1 MQSPSKILGGKIVA
15 NVDKELN
22 RDYVTT
28 PFINKI
34 ILRAQDYLKA
44 GFPVH
49 FSGSAGTGKTT
60 LALVTAISLQR
71 PIVINYGNDD
81 YSHTDLIGSVVG
93 YKKQIVRDNYVHSV
107 MKSTD
112 VFKMS
117 WVDGAITKACK
128 NGYTLIY
135 DEFTRSRPEA
145 NNVLLSVLE
154 EKILYLPNVA
164 KGNNELEVHPEFR
177 VIFTSNPEEYAGVHK
192 SQDALRDRM
201 ITFDLKGF
209 DEDTESQIV
218 QVKSGA
224 NLEITTKVVRVV
236 RGFRHNCQMNFR
248 PTVRAGIMIASVVNS
263 LGIYPDKN
271 NEHFC
276 QICLDVLLSTV
287 IPNKNIPEVIDQGSR
302 CVGDF
307 VNKYCA

>member
-1 MQSPSKILGGKIVA
+1 MA
-15 NVDKELN
+15 YVDKELN
-22 RDYVTT
+22 KDYVTT
-28 PFINKI
+28 PFISNI

-44 GFPVH
+44 GFPIH
-49 FSGSAGTGKTT
+49 FSGPAGTGKTT

-71 PIVINYGNDD
+71 PIVVTYGNDD
-81 YSHTDLIGSVVG
+81 YSHTDLIGSMTG

-112 VFKMS
+112 VFTMN

-145 NNVLLSVLE
+145 NNALLSVLE
-154 EKILYLPNVA
+154 EKVLYLPYVA
-164 KGNNELEVHPEFR
+164 KSNNEQEVHPDFR

-201 ITFDLKGF
+201 ITLDLTEF

-218 QVKSGA
+218 QLKSGA
-224 NLEITTKVVRVV
+224 NIEIATKIVKVVRD
-236 RGFRHNCQMNFR
+236 FRHNCQMYFR

-263 LGIYPDKN
+263 VEIYPDRN
-271 NEHFC
+271 NKHFC

-287 IPNKNIPEVIDQGSR
+287 LPNKNTSEVIEQGSR
-302 CVGDF
+302 SVGDL
-307 VNKYCA
+307 VNKYCV